1 MYNLKNLLPIKV
13 TAKKTFNPNFESIAF
28 YGDRTV
34 ATDTYRLLEVSA
46 TGESHDAKI
55 IPANQIKTTK
65 LDKKIIKF
73 DLKHIEAIANTPANP
88 HTEYPNVDLVLKED
102 ESIEYA
108 TIKVNGEMF
117 GELLLAMSKMN
128 NFKEVKIK
136 VPINQTYKPIH
147 VYASDNNPNQS
158 QRQTAHGL
166 MMPMNR

>member
-28 YGDRTV
+28 YGNRSV
-34 ATDTYRLLEVSA
+34 ATDRYRLLEVSA
-46 TGESHDAKI
+46 TGEPHDPKI

-65 LDKKIIKF
+65 FDKKIINF
-73 DLKHIEAIANTPANP
+73 DLSHIEAIANTPANP

-102 ESIEYA
+102 DSIEYA
-108 TIKVNGEMF
+108 TIEVNAKLF
-117 GELLLAMSKMN
+117 SELLLAMSN
-128 NFKEVKIK
+128 ISNSHVVEIK

-147 VYASDNNPNQS
+147 IYTTDNNPNQS

-166 MMPMNR
+166 MMPINR